1 MFSNVPFR
9 PKESPCENCP
19 KSAAAVSPKRN
30 NTARLRPH
38 CFPISRSSRSCAE
51 KPIKALQRLA
61 SWCKVRFGDYEILQS
76 FFTPCANVVMRSG
89 RTAVR
94 ADPKC
99 FVLLSVCFVSWG
111 GRGRGVLLTRAFA
124 LQTLELWIYFRHA
137 QSWFTNRVTRNL
149 VTFSL
154 LASPEL
160 QCLLCYRCF
169 HYEPIIDHDFFF
181 F

>member
-9 PKESPCENCP
+9 PKESPCESCP

-61 SWCKVRFGDYEILQS
+61 RWCKVRFGDYEILQS

-99 FVLLSVCFVSWG
+99 FVLFCFSFVLFLGAQEGGVCCWRAPLLHRLLSSEFIFVTHN
-111 GRGRGVLLTRAFA
+111 LN
-124 LQTLELWIYFRHA
+124 LQTE
-137 QSWFTNRVTRNL
+137 
-149 VTFSL
+149 SL
-154 LASPEL
+154 GIWSRSP
-160 QCLLCYRCF
+160 Y
-169 HYEPIIDHDFFF
+169 
-181 F
+181 